1 MPQAINACE
10 QNITNIIIDKNI
22 ELIKIFLKYHK

>member
-22 ELIKIFLKYHK
+22 ELIKIIFKIS